1 MPSTLSRKPP
11 CPGKKLPVSFTFAFL
26 LRKEKTNLQFD
37 MLMRSSHLPKVKKNL
52 IYLLYRQ
59 KFQKVNEQ
67 RINDPKEPE
76 IVLLGLIFVNFGPLN
91 KFPKI

>member
-59 KFQKVNEQ
+59 NSKNYRE